1 MNAMLKCELDFKISD
16 FSVRELLYFIFDARS
31 VVFNKNL
38 Q

>member
-1 MNAMLKCELDFKISD
+1 MNAILKCELDFKMSD
-16 FSVRELLYFIFDARS
+16 FSVRQLLYFIFDTGS

>member
-1 MNAMLKCELDFKISD
+1 MNAILKRELDFKM
-16 FSVRELLYFIFDARS
+16 SVRELLYFIFDTGS